1 MHTRTS
7 KAAPGVRGPSPSS
20 RLLSC
25 SFEGSAQGAGGGKPE
40 GTWFR
45 CCRLEMFYRPPSSQ
59 SPPKARTALRTASR
73 APFCFST
80 DAEAWICQHSVGRPY
95 ARARQDGSVV
105 NLRRR
110 GGVGRSAAS
119 QSIKGGCNKSNLQA
133 FAEENILGVLGGV
146 APALWS

>member
-1 MHTRTS
+1 M
-7 KAAPGVRGPSPSS
+7 RGPSPSS

-25 SFEGSAQGAGGGKPE
+25 SFEGSAQGAGGRGGETRRNMVSLLQARNVLSTAIFPKSTKGQDGASHRIP
-40 GTWFR
+40 GAI
-45 CCRLEMFYRPPSSQ
+45 LLLYRRGGLDLPTP
-59 SPPKARTALRTASR
+59 AVHVR
-73 APFCFST
+73 AP
-80 DAEAWICQHSVGRPY
+80 A
-95 ARARQDGSVV
+95 SVV